1 MLKGYFVNFACAIL
15 ATVSNSLLK
24 QAVKNRINFGDS
36 ASSGLLSIF
45 ALLRFP
51 TFWVSVIFFVAANV
65 LWLHILS
72 VQTMSVAFPLQVS
85 LVLVMTTFVSV
96 TMFSEPISPSG
107 ILGMIFVIVGIVLV
121 SRQ

>member
-1 MLKGYFVNFACAIL
+1 MLKGYLINFACAIL
-15 ATVSNSLLK
+15 ATVSNCLLK
-24 QAVKNRINFGDS
+24 QTVQNRIKLGEPEL
-36 ASSGLLSIF
+36 SGILLFIS
-45 ALLRFP
+45 LLRLP
-51 TFWVSVIFFVAANV
+51 IFWLSLSAFIAANV

-72 VQTMSVAFPLQVS
+72 VQPMSVAFPLQVS

-107 ILGMIFVIVGIVLV
+107 ILGMILIIVGIVLV